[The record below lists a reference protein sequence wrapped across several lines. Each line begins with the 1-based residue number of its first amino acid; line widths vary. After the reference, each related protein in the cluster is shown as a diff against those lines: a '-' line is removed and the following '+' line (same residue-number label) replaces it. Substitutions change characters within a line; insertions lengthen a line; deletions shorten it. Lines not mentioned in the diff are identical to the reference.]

1 MRIAN
6 LKRLRFGLPLSQK
19 GFSHH
24 LLLPIVAIL
33 AVGSIGAYL
42 TFASKAATVCPSGST
57 YSKSGDWNV
66 CEFKRYVNL
75 DGYRYCGSGRYAAS
89 KQSDGQGD
97 WIYNCKSLPTVSC
110 FSGQNKV
117 FTYPPDANV
126 HYVAWTCQWKDPA
139 VNPNPPNPKPPTIS
153 KTCTTP
159 HPSVKSGAPAGCIAH
174 AQDNLTKAG
183 FATTVDGVWG
193 SGTESSIKAFQK
205 KYGLTVD
212 GVLGKTDW
220 DYLHKAASGK
230 DPVPPKVYKNIHDKA
245 YACTYPRPT
254 VKYQSENGCV
264 KYLQRSLNRAGTGR
278 GALTIS
284 GYYNKTTEDVVKDF
298 QKFYGLTVDGVA
310 GSTTWAKIDALA
322 TNQEKKDGDNFV
334 NIHAAAYGCTYP
346 HVGVKKGSS
355 GSCVKYLQYSLN
367 KAGLDITELAR
378 DGQFG
383 DSTDA
388 ALKKFQT
395 KNGLTA
401 DGVTS
406 RSTWDKI
413 DALPTNQQQL

>member
-220 DYLHKAASGK
+220 DYLHKAASGQN
-230 DPVPPKVYKNIHDKA
+230 PVPPKPVYLNLRDKA
-245 YACTYPRPT
+245 YGCASPRAT
-254 VKYQSENGCV
+254 IQLGSKGNCV
-264 KYLQRSLNRAGTGR
+264 RYLQYAMNHYAYDTKSPRLSTSGTFD
-278 GALTIS
+278 A
-284 GYYNKTTEDVVKDF
+284 KTKDAVVSF
-298 QKFYGLTVDGVA
+298 QKRFKKTADGVA
-310 GSTTWAKIDALA
+310 GSSTWSGIDYLLGKYPDEHARYYSC
-322 TNQEKKDGDNFV
+322 EYGSNFSLPV
-334 NIHAAAYGCTYP
+334 INTIGARSGCA
-346 HVGVKKGSS
+346 
-355 GSCVKYLQYSLN
+355 KYLQWALIKDGFKVDINGTFDSKTQTAV
-367 KAGLDITELAR
+367 KA
-378 DGQFG
+378 
-383 DSTDA
+383 
-388 ALKKFQT
+388 FQT
-395 KNGLTA
+395 KHKLTSDGAVGAATWSAIMDVSKNYLGLA
-401 DGVTS
+401 G
-406 RSTWDKI
+406 
-413 DALPTNQQQL
+413 